1 MEKFLRKLYKKFL
14 DFDRNYYLQDAKT
27 WFGVRELKLNK
38 KILQKFYDNYQRF
51 SFLEFLREIKDIIY
65 SKNVF
70 DFILKNSLDDWGLWY
85 YLKFLEKEKII
96 KVKRNG
102 KVIVLRK
109 EILKII
115 PKPQSEQEIKRKLE
129 RKLRIKIKGTE
140 PVINLFKKIQD
151 FKVKSKWDQM
161 PISQSSAIFVV
172 KKILENLPKKGRFLL
187 IGDDDF
193 ISVILTLVDPKIE
206 CVVCD
211 IDEQLLECINILSS
225 KFNLKIET
233 RKVDLGKK
241 KNLGEKFIGFLANPI
256 YTEAG
261 VKEFV
266 KFGKNQLGKEGGVG
280 FLEVGG
286 DDIGS
291 RFLFLQEFFVKNN
304 LIVKE
309 VIPNKIYYPHIMLH
323 KEDKEILKRFSLMI
337 DEKVIRRSP
346 RLGASLYIFNYLPFK
361 PKKMKFKRPI
371 YSYL

>member
-241 KNLGEKFIGFLANPI
+241 KNLGEKFIGFLAI
-256 YTEAG
+256 
-261 VKEFV
+261 
-266 KFGKNQLGKEGGVG
+266 
-280 FLEVGG
+280 
-286 DDIGS
+286 
-291 RFLFLQEFFVKNN
+291 LF
-304 LIVKE
+304 
-309 VIPNKIYYPHIMLH
+309 
-323 KEDKEILKRFSLMI
+323 ILKL
-337 DEKVIRRSP
+337 E
-346 RLGASLYIFNYLPFK
+346 
-361 PKKMKFKRPI
+361 
-371 YSYL
+371 

>member
-96 KVKRNG
+96 KVRRNG

-211 IDEQLLECINILSS
+211 IDEQLLECINTLSS
-225 KFNLKIET
+225 RFNLKIET
-233 RKVDLGKK
+233 RKIDLGKK

-266 KFGKNQLGKEGGVG
+266 KFGKNHLGKEGGIG

-291 RFLFLQEFFVKNN
+291 RFLFLQEFFAKNN

-323 KEDKEILKRFSLMI
+323 KEDKEILKRLSLMI
-337 DEKVIRRSP
+337 DEKVIRESP
-346 RLGASLYIFNYLPFK
+346 RLGASLYIFQYLPFK
-361 PKKMKFKRPI
+361 LKRVKFKRPI